1 MQLPPSLFHQW
12 PTMFLK
18 EKYKRNYKFSK
29 LCRNFQFWAWVWVFS
44 LSFEF
49 FSSWVFFPD
58 CQTKSLIYLMCVFCH
73 VSLIFLLLWM
83 FSVGGIWEENLQV
96 GRVRLR
102 QVLSFGRR
110 WNYGRW
116 LVVGKKRYMSNMLL
130 SCKFCN
136 SKINIWRFL
145 AIRHTSLQTRTASF
159 L

>member
-1 MQLPPSLFHQW
+1 MPKYWVLSLSLSLYLEF
-12 PTMFLK
+12 
-18 EKYKRNYKFSK
+18 
-29 LCRNFQFWAWVWVFS
+29 WVFFL
-44 LSFEF
+44 LS
-49 FSSWVFFPD
+49 FFPD

-145 AIRHTSLQTRTASF
+145 AIRHTSLQTRTALFFCLVIKLS
-159 L
+159 LLRPIEPISSKTGS